1 MGRPSSLTQAQWAE
15 VERRLVEGEKIR
27 ALAREF
33 GISDAA
39 IRQKLSARVEK
50 VRTIANH
57 LASAKSELSTLPVN
71 SQINANALAEKLMS
85 ISVNLASAAEYGA
98 ATAHRL
104 AGVAHSKA
112 QEIDDADP
120 LNAES
125 VEALKGIAALTKTA
139 NEASEIGVN
148 LLRANKEAVD
158 GFNRKAEQ
166 DSAVENYTDDQLDAL
181 IAERS
186 AAIGG

>member
-39 IRQKLSARVEK
+39 IRQKLSTRVEK

-57 LASAKSELSTLPVN
+57 LASAKSELLTLPLN
-71 SQINANALAEKLMS
+71 SQVLAQTLSEKLIS

-120 LNAES
+120 LNPES

-139 NEASEIGVN
+139 NEASAIGID
-148 LLRANKEAVD
+148 LLRTNKETVD

-166 DSAVENYTDDQLDAL
+166 QSAVENFTDDQLDAF
-181 IAERS
+181 IAERT